1 MSELRV
7 NGERLWQSL
16 MTMAEIGATAKG
28 GVCRLTLSDEDRRGR
43 DLFRSWCEEAGLT
56 VTVDQMGSMFG
67 HRPGSDP
74 GRPPVVLGSHLDS
87 QPTGGK
93 FDGTLGVLA
102 ALEVVRALNDR
113 GIATKAPLEVVNW
126 TNEEGARFA
135 PAMIASGVF
144 AGVFDLDY
152 ALARADRDGR
162 TIGAELQRI
171 GYAGRQKVGH
181 RPLGALFEL
190 HIEQGPILEAEGKR
204 IGVVTGT
211 TTEKVLADYFRE
223 QSIRATL
230 VPMKD
235 HDEGLAGLQ
244 ASTVDGYASDKVIL
258 VGLALR
264 ARGTTRFALLPET
277 LSYEPYGFMV
287 RRDDSAFR
295 LLANRTLAR
304 IYRSG
309 TIRTLYAKWFGAL
322 GRPTPALLLMYNL
335 QGLPE

>member
-1 MSELRV
+1 LQGLILLVVLAVAAAGQAQTRTGTLKTVGDAGTLTLGYRENSAPFSFTGSDGKPAGYSIDLCQEIAAAVQQELKRPDLALRWV
-7 NGERLWQSL
+7 PVTPENRIEAVATGAVDIECGSTSATLTRMEKVDFTL
-16 MTMAEIGATAKG
+16 MTFVDGASVMVVENPAVG
-28 GVCRLTLSDEDRRGR
+28 SVR
-43 DLFRSWCEEAGLT
+43 DLG
-56 VTVDQMGSMFG
+56 
-67 HRPGSDP
+67 
-74 GRPPVVLGSHLDS
+74 
-87 QPTGGK
+87 
-93 FDGTLGVLA
+93 
-102 ALEVVRALNDR
+102 
-113 GIATKAPLEVVNW
+113 
-126 TNEEGARFA
+126 
-135 PAMIASGVF
+135 
-144 AGVFDLDY
+144 
-152 ALARADRDGR
+152 
-162 TIGAELQRI
+162 
-171 GYAGRQKVGH
+171 
-181 RPLGALFEL
+181 
-190 HIEQGPILEAEGKR
+190 GKR

-211 TTEKVLADYFRE
+211 TTERVLAEYFRE
-223 QSIRATL
+223 QSVRATL

-244 ASTVDGYASDKVIL
+244 GSTIDGYASDKVIL

-309 TIRTLYAKWFGAL
+309 TIRTLYAKWFGGL

>member
-1 MSELRV
+1 LQGLTLLVVLAVATAGQAQSRPGTLKTVGDAGTLTLGYRENAAPFSFTGSDGKPAGYSIDLCQEIAAAVQQELKRPDLALRWV
-7 NGERLWQSL
+7 PVTPENRIEAVATGAVDIECGSTSATLTRMEKVDFTL
-16 MTMAEIGATAKG
+16 MTFVDGASVMVVENPAIGS
-28 GVCRLTLSDEDRRGR
+28 VR
-43 DLFRSWCEEAGLT
+43 DLG
-56 VTVDQMGSMFG
+56 
-67 HRPGSDP
+67 
-74 GRPPVVLGSHLDS
+74 
-87 QPTGGK
+87 
-93 FDGTLGVLA
+93 
-102 ALEVVRALNDR
+102 
-113 GIATKAPLEVVNW
+113 
-126 TNEEGARFA
+126 
-135 PAMIASGVF
+135 
-144 AGVFDLDY
+144 
-152 ALARADRDGR
+152 
-162 TIGAELQRI
+162 
-171 GYAGRQKVGH
+171 
-181 RPLGALFEL
+181 
-190 HIEQGPILEAEGKR
+190 GKR

-211 TTEKVLADYFRE
+211 TTERVLADYFRE

-244 ASTVDGYASDKVIL
+244 GATIDGYASDKVIL

-309 TIRTLYAKWFGAL
+309 TIRTLYAKWFGGL